1 MAADLATDLT
11 MTSSMTFFSELL
23 SSRRWVLLLLTG
35 IAGMANAGILVI
47 INMASEDAGKGEQ
60 SLYHILQFGCA
71 VAVFAVAQQTVMVAA
86 TRRVEGAIHDLRMR
100 LIERIRDAEYWDFET
115 IGRGDIFG
123 SVWKETQIISQ
134 AAAPMVIAVQG
145 AILLLF
151 CLGYIAYLS
160 LPALAVTVVLT
171 AFGGGIY
178 LLRATRIR
186 DQIRHSLHTE
196 NRLQEYLSDFLDG
209 FREIKFS
216 RRKSAAVVAGIEE
229 ISDQVRELRQETLGL
244 ISRDFINS
252 NITFFVITGAV
263 VFVVPMLSATFPE
276 VVAKT
281 STASLFMIGPISN
294 VVTAVP
300 ILVNVQASIDN
311 IQELESKLSEME
323 TLDLTEGLFQDFD
336 AIRVAGVRFSHLGR
350 DKKPVFDVGPLNFT
364 LKKGELV
371 FITGGNGSG
380 KTTFMQVFSGLRRP
394 SAGLIDIDGSPVTD
408 HNRQS
413 YRSMFNVV
421 YSDLHLFRT
430 LHGLED
436 VAPEKVNALLKQFQ
450 IFDKIQFRDGAF
462 STIDLSAGQRK
473 RLALIGVILEA
484 RPILILDEWAADQD
498 PHFRKKFYMEILPGL
513 RDQGFTICAVSHDQM
528 YYDQADRIVHMVEG
542 KFAT

>member
-1 MAADLATDLT
+1 MI
-11 MTSSMTFFSELL
+11 FFSELL
-23 SSRRWVLLLLTG
+23 STRRWTMLLLTG

-60 SLYHILQFGCA
+60 SFYHILQFGCA

-100 LIERIRDAEYWDFET
+100 LIGRIRDAEYGDFEK

-123 SVWKETQIISQ
+123 SVWKETQVISQ

-145 AILLLF
+145 SILLLF
-151 CLGYIAYLS
+151 CLAYIAYLS
-160 LPALAVTVVLT
+160 LPAVAITIVLT
-171 AFGGGIY
+171 TLGGGIY
-178 LLRATRIR
+178 LLRANRIR

-196 NRLQEYLSDFLDG
+196 NRMQEFLSDFLDG

-216 RRKSAAVVAGIEE
+216 RRKSAAVVAGIES
-229 ISDQVRELRQETLGL
+229 ISDEVRELRQETLGL
-244 ISRDFINS
+244 MSRDYINS
-252 NITFFVITGAV
+252 TITFFIITGAV
-263 VFVVPMLSATFPE
+263 VFVVPLLSATFPE

-281 STASLFMIGPISN
+281 STASLFMIGPISS
-294 VVTAVP
+294 VITAVP

-311 IQELESKLSEME
+311 IMELESKLSEME
-323 TLDLTEGLFQDFD
+323 TQDLTEGLFQEFD
-336 AIRVAGVRFSHLGR
+336 TMRMVGVRFSHR
-350 DKKPVFDVGPLNFT
+350 DRNDEPVFDVGPLNFT
-364 LKKGELV
+364 LGKGELV

-394 SAGLIDIDGSPVTD
+394 SGGVIDIDGTPVTD
-408 HNRQS
+408 PNRQS

-436 VAPEKVNALLKQFQ
+436 VDVKKVNALLKQFE
-450 IFDKIQFRDGAF
+450 INDKIQFTDGAF

-498 PHFRKKFYMEILPGL
+498 PQFRKKFYMEILPDL

-528 YYDQADRIVHMVEG
+528 YFDQADRIVHMAEG
-542 KFAT
+542 KFVT